1 MHSVAIGGVKQNVFA
16 MAIAKS
22 KHVANHADH
31 SSCACVGYPCIVPG
45 MQQKTDMTLSLF
57 WWAEGRVR
65 WDEKDFI
72 FIEAFENSVR
82 IYLPIKYT
90 ASNL

>member
-1 MHSVAIGGVKQNVFA
+1 MHKSETFQQCIKKTTEKWVRQSTTNPVEETVEVHMHSVAIGGVKQNVFA

-57 WWAEGRVR
+57 
-65 WDEKDFI
+65 
-72 FIEAFENSVR
+72 
-82 IYLPIKYT
+82 
-90 ASNL
+90 